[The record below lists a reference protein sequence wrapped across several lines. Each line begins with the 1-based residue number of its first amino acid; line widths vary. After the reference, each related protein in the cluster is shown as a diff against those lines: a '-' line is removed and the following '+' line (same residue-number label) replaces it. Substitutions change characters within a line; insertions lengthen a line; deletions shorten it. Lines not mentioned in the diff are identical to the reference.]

1 MGQIEEWI
9 PPHVPP
15 DESYW
20 EALLR
25 DGQSSPGVTGAQS
38 KVWAGRQ
45 SNVDETPPAPEKSGL
60 DPWSEAR
67 ALMEQEK
74 ILKLPVVGANRGGLL
89 VGWNGL
95 QGFVPASHLLN
106 LPPFL
111 SEDERQTE
119 LDRFIGTQIP
129 LKIIELNPEQQR
141 FVLSERATRI
151 DESRRDDLLST
162 LSPGDI
168 CEGRVTNICSFGV
181 FIDLG
186 GFEGLIHISELSW
199 GRIDHPGDILEP
211 GETIEV
217 YVLNVE
223 PDRERV
229 GLSLKRLQPD
239 PWQAVEENY
248 HAGQIIEGTVTH
260 VVNFGAFVQVGED
273 LEGLIH
279 ISEMGDE
286 SLEHPN
292 EIVQKDDQV
301 RVQVLNVDGDERR
314 IGLKLL
320 GDGSE
325 QTRQTQEAKQT
336 R

>member
-25 DGQSSPGVTGAQS
+25 DGQNGPGISGAQS
-38 KVWAGRQ
+38 KGWTRREA
-45 SNVDETPPAPEKSGL
+45 NITNIDETSTASEENVL
-60 DPWSEAR
+60 DPWNEAR

-106 LPPFL
+106 LSPFL
-111 SEDERQTE
+111 DGVERQAE
-119 LDRFIGTQIP
+119 LHRFIGTQIP
-129 LKIIELNPEQQR
+129 LKIIELDSEQQR
-141 FVLSERATRI
+141 FVLSERATRV
-151 DESRRDDLLST
+151 DEHRRDELLST
-162 LSPGDI
+162 LSPGDV

-181 FIDLG
+181 FVDLG
-186 GFEGLIHISELSW
+186 GFEGLIHISELAW
-199 GRIDHPGDILEP
+199 GRIDHPSDVLEP
-211 GETIEV
+211 GQMVSV
-217 YVLNVE
+217 YVLNVDPE
-223 PDRERV
+223 RERV

-239 PWQAVEENY
+239 PWQAVEEVY
-248 HAGQIIEGTVTH
+248 SAGQIIEGTVTH
-260 VVNFGAFVQVGED
+260 VVNFGAFVQIDED

-286 SLEHPN
+286 SLNHPS
-292 EIVQKDDQV
+292 EIIQEEDQV
-301 RVQVLNVDGDERR
+301 RVQILNVDGDKRR
-314 IGLKLL
+314 MGLRLL
-320 GDGSE
+320 GDGSD
-325 QTRQTQEAKQT
+325 QTKQT
-336 R
+336 G